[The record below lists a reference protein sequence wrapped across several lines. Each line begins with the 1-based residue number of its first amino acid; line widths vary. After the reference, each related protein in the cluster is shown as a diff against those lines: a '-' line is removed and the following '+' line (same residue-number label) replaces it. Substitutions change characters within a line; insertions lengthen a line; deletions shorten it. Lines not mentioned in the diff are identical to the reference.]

1 MVVGGVVGGGW
12 MVVLVVV
19 MVVIGGGNGCDDCK
33 GCGGCKRCGSCKV
46 CEGCKRCDGCKRC
59 GGCMMKARPPVVL
72 SKTASAVGMG
82 TEPISKATRPYQ
94 CLDEVP
100 YRHSISIY
108 LRRKRD

>member
-1 MVVGGVVGGGW
+1 
-12 MVVLVVV
+12 
-19 MVVIGGGNGCDDCK
+19 
-33 GCGGCKRCGSCKV
+33 
-46 CEGCKRCDGCKRC
+46 
-59 GGCMMKARPPVVL
+59 MKARPPVVL

-94 CLDEVP
+94 CLDKVP